1 MPTSA
6 TQPPKF
12 SRWRNALWPIERYE
26 LKKLVPMLLLFFFI
40 TFDYN
45 ILRIMKDTLVVT
57 AKSSGAEVIP
67 FIKFW
72 VMFPGALLL
81 TFIFTRL
88 SNRFKRET
96 VFYSMLG
103 IFLGYFFLFVTIL
116 YPNRDFLHPHATADL
131 LEASL
136 PIGFKGMIA
145 MYRNW
150 TFTTFY
156 VMSELWSNIILALL
170 FWGFANQVTR
180 LGEAKRFYGL
190 FGIGANLSGIAA
202 GGASVWLSS
211 QQYNPSLPFG
221 SDAWEQSMTMLIGLV
236 TLAGA
241 VAVIIFRWFNKVI
254 LTDSRFYDP
263 SEGRRVNEVRG
274 KLSMRESFS
283 YLFSSPYMIG
293 IALIVVCYNIVINL
307 TEVVWKHEM
316 RELYPNPSDY
326 NLYMSYVTSWIGVF
340 ATFSALFISGN
351 SIRKGGWTFTALL
364 TPVILLVTSIGFFGF
379 FFAKGEMAGT
389 VVQLLGA
396 TPLAMVVF
404 FGTVQNVFCRAA
416 KYSVYD
422 ATKEMAF
429 VPLSL
434 EQQLKGK
441 PAIDGV
447 CSRLG
452 KSGGSLV
459 HQGFLV
465 AFSTIA
471 ASAPYVGAVLL
482 VVIAIWIHAVRRLGK
497 EFNALTAPV
506 KKEEPVVVYVNETKL
521 ATDGPVI

>member
-1 MPTSA
+1 MSA
-6 TQPPKF
+6 TPPKF

-26 LKKLVPMLLLFFFI
+26 LKKLLPMLVLFFLI
-40 TFDYN
+40 SFDYN
-45 ILRIMKDTLVVT
+45 VLRIMKDTLVVT

-67 FIKFW
+67 FIKVW

-81 TFIFTRL
+81 TYVFTRL
-88 SNRFKRET
+88 SNRLKRET

-103 IFLGYFFLFVTIL
+103 IFLGYFILFVTVL
-116 YPNRDFLHPHATADL
+116 YPARDFLHPHATADA
-131 LEASL
+131 LEAWL
-136 PIGFKGMIA
+136 PAGFKGMIA

-180 LGEAKRFYGL
+180 IGEAKRFYGL

-202 GGASVWLSS
+202 GGSSVWISS
-211 QQYNPSLPFG
+211 MQFNPSLPFG
-221 SDAWEQSMTMLIGLV
+221 SDAWEQSMIMLIGLI
-236 TLAGA
+236 TLAGFCA
-241 VAVIIFRWFNKVI
+241 IIIFRWFNKVI
-254 LTDSRFYDP
+254 LTDARFYDP
-263 SEGRRVNEVRG
+263 SERKKAGEVRG
-274 KLSMRESFS
+274 RLSMRESIS
-283 YLFSSPYMIG
+283 YLFNSRYMMG
-293 IALIVVCYNIVINL
+293 IALIVVCYNVVINL

-326 NLYMSYVTSWIGVF
+326 NLYMSHVTSWIGIL
-340 ATFSALFISGN
+340 ATLSALFISGN

-379 FFAKGEMAGT
+379 FFVKGEMAGT
-389 VVQLLGA
+389 VIQLLGA

-404 FGTVQNVFCRAA
+404 FGTVQNIFCRSA

-429 VPLSL
+429 VPLPT

-441 PAIDGV
+441 PVIDGI

-459 HQGFLV
+459 HQGFLI
-465 AFSTIA
+465 AFATIS
-471 ASAPYVGAVLL
+471 ASAPYVAGVLL
-482 VVIAIWIHAVRRLGK
+482 VVIAIWIHAVRLLGK
-497 EFNALTAPV
+497 DFNALTGTV
-506 KKEEPVVVYVNETKL
+506 KKEEKPVVYVNGKNL
-521 ATDGPVI
+521 ATAALSSEP